1 MLWLSLLFLSCDREM
16 LYGRPKLIQNIAQGL
31 SDCSENQLSFLL
43 QKYNI
48 QTAFSYCGSNN
59 FDGFSW
65 SHNGSQLYFSLY
77 GSSYILNGE
86 TKRISAIP
94 APKSSTAKPTWLSSG
109 ILALALKAE
118 SPTANQTIFWYNTG
132 GMISESKIP
141 LHSIQDM
148 QRWSDSDIL
157 FTGIASDNNPEKKR
171 KAYRLE
177 YGSQEPKEVFTFLKE
192 SIDTL
197 SYHPQPD
204 ILTVVS
210 NGKGTAYKGES
221 VLFQVDNVQRMI
233 PHSGGEYV
241 ALETIGDPMSI
252 IIMPDTTGMSQEE
265 IDRAKRKQAQ
275 EEAELPDWMPKT
287 YKPNEIHIIDLKDLS
302 RYRMLFFFGRNFEWY
317 TDNDYYCSMTLEG
330 VGRQSINPNV
340 GLLSLRYHLG
350 SARLGKLDGIE
361 KIEVVGP

>member
-16 LYGRPKLIQNIAQGL
+16 LYGRRKLIQNIAQGL

-65 SHNGSQLYFSLY
+65 SYDGSQLYFSLY
-77 GSSYILNGE
+77 GNSYILNGQ
-86 TKRISAIP
+86 TKAISALP
-94 APKSSTAKPTWLSSG
+94 APPVSAVKPTWLSSG
-109 ILALALKAE
+109 ILAVPLKFEE
-118 SPTANQTIFWYNTG
+118 SKQSQTILWYRSDGT
-132 GMISESKIP
+132 MTESA
-141 LHSIQDM
+141 LSLYSIQDL
-148 QRWSDSDIL
+148 QRWGEKEIL
-157 FTGIASDNNPEKKR
+157 FTAISSEGSPQKR

-177 YGSQEPKEVFTFLKE
+177 YGKDTPQEVFSFIKE
-192 SIDTL
+192 DIDTL
-197 SYHPQPD
+197 SYHPKANL
-204 ILTVVS
+204 LTVVS
-210 NGKGTAYKGES
+210 NDKGSAYKDETL
-221 VLFQVDNVQRMI
+221 LFQVDNVKRMI
-233 PHSGGEYV
+233 PHSGGEYI
-241 ALETIGDPMSI
+241 ALESVGEPISI

-275 EEAELPDWMPKT
+275 EEAELPDWMPRT
-287 YKPNEIHIIDLKDLS
+287 YKPNEIHIVDLKNMT

-340 GLLSLRYHLG
+340 GLFSLRYHLG
-350 SARLGKLDGIE
+350 SLRLDKFDGVE
-361 KIEVVGP
+361 KIEVVGTK